1 MSDFASNFPAFDFLS
16 SGEDL
21 GYRDDGEEAWN
32 RYTLNHTNTLAPFIS
47 VQFFPRQESSEDEY
61 EEDASTAKKLG
72 MIMDKKKVTEEKKPS
87 GIQAIFL
94 LVMIL
99 DHPA

>member
-1 MSDFASNFPAFDFLS
+1 M
-16 SGEDL
+16 EQV
-21 GYRDDGEEAWN
+21 
-32 RYTLNHTNTLAPFIS
+32 YTESHEYSRSIYIRPI
-47 VQFFPRQESSEDEY
+47 FFRQESSEDEY